1 MKYLLMGMTEELRN
15 LQREI
20 SKTRKHLSN
29 LEARYQK
36 AAIKAQSETEEQRL
50 KRLERELREEYPN
63 LKIRRSLLKL
73 VGTLPYSPVEKD
85 SEDIAEAIAGKY
97 G

>member
-36 AAIKAQSETEEQRL
+36 AAIMAAR
-50 KRLERELREEYPN
+50 
-63 LKIRRSLLKL
+63 
-73 VGTLPYSPVEKD
+73 D
-85 SEDIAEAIAGKY
+85 
-97 G
+97 